1 METLG
6 GAGPETYASRL
17 RGSRFWIPLTLL
29 VVAVAA
35 GFYVLGR
42 STTTPTATTPPGLT
56 SFDDPLLSRLID
68 TLEGNNL
75 ICADPISEGPRHA
88 TCQFNGLAASTEIRT
103 FPTVDARMAWVRR
116 QEVALNRIYLQDQ
129 TISYVIAGK
138 KWALRGTWSAG
149 GGYAD
154 TRNPDATVAQDVNKI
169 LDGCLE
175 LLPREA
181 GSCAF

>member
-1 METLG
+1 MG
-6 GAGPETYASRL
+6 GAEPETYASRL

-29 VVAVAA
+29 VVVVAA

-42 STTTPTATTPPGLT
+42 SATTPTVTPPAGLA
-56 SFDDPLLSRLID
+56 SLDDPLLSRLID

-75 ICADPISEGPRHA
+75 ICTDLISEGPRQA
-88 TCQFNGLAASTEIRT
+88 TCLFNDLAAPTEIRT
-103 FPTVDARMAWVRR
+103 FPTVAARMAWVRR
-116 QEVALNRIYLQDQ
+116 QEAALNRIYLQDQ

-138 KWALRGTWSAG
+138 KWAISGTWSAG

-154 TRNPDATVAQDVNKI
+154 TTNPEATVAQEFNRI